1 VICDKLNLLEHNLMR
16 EKDEYRSLVAQNNEI
31 NAIYDENLR
40 DKENKIRMIK
50 DLREV
55 EIDLEHKEINL
66 RNILGKR
73 YSRCT

>member
-1 VICDKLNLLEHNLMR
+1 MICDKLNLLEHNLMR

-31 NAIYDENLR
+31 NALYDENLR

-55 EIDLEHKEINL
+55 EIDLEHKVRSI
-66 RNILGKR
+66 
-73 YSRCT
+73 

>member
-55 EIDLEHKEINL
+55 EIDLEHKVRSI
-66 RNILGKR
+66 
-73 YSRCT
+73 

>member
-31 NAIYDENLR
+31 NALYDENLR

-55 EIDLEHKEINL
+55 EIDLEHKVRSI
-66 RNILGKR
+66 
-73 YSRCT
+73 

>member
-55 EIDLEHKEINL
+55 EIDLEHKL
-66 RNILGKR
+66 RSI
-73 YSRCT
+73 

>member
-1 VICDKLNLLEHNLMR
+1 VICDNLNLLEHNLMR

-55 EIDLEHKEINL
+55 EIDLEHKVRSI
-66 RNILGKR
+66 
-73 YSRCT
+73 

>member
-1 VICDKLNLLEHNLMR
+1 MICDKLNLLEHNLMR

-55 EIDLEHKEINL
+55 EIDLEHKVRSI
-66 RNILGKR
+66 
-73 YSRCT
+73 

>member
-1 VICDKLNLLEHNLMR
+1 VICDKLNVLEHNLMR

-31 NAIYDENLR
+31 NALYDENLR

-55 EIDLEHKEINL
+55 EIDLEHKVRSI
-66 RNILGKR
+66 
-73 YSRCT
+73 

>member
-1 VICDKLNLLEHNLMR
+1 MR

-31 NAIYDENLR
+31 NALYDENLR

-55 EIDLEHKEINL
+55 EIDLEHKVRSI
-66 RNILGKR
+66 
-73 YSRCT
+73 

>member
-1 VICDKLNLLEHNLMR
+1 MICDKLNVLEHNLMR

-31 NAIYDENLR
+31 NALYDENLR

-55 EIDLEHKEINL
+55 EIDLEHKVRSI
-66 RNILGKR
+66 
-73 YSRCT
+73 

>member
-1 VICDKLNLLEHNLMR
+1 MICDKLNLLEHNLMR

-55 EIDLEHKEINL
+55 EIDLEHKL
-66 RNILGKR
+66 RSI
-73 YSRCT
+73 

>member
-16 EKDEYRSLVAQNNEI
+16 EKDEYRSLVARNNEI
-31 NAIYDENLR
+31 NALYDENLR

-55 EIDLEHKEINL
+55 EIDLEHKVRSI
-66 RNILGKR
+66 
-73 YSRCT
+73 

>member
-55 EIDLEHKEINL
+55 EIDLEYKVRSI
-66 RNILGKR
+66 
-73 YSRCT
+73 

>member
-1 VICDKLNLLEHNLMR
+1 MICDKLNLLEHNLMR

-55 EIDLEHKEINL
+55 EIDLEYKVRSI
-66 RNILGKR
+66 
-73 YSRCT
+73 